1 MTSVLEYLRQSAER
15 FPEKVALSNGETAL
29 SYKSYLSLSQKVGAY
44 VAQKEADCRAVGVW
58 ALRSIYTPVLFFGA
72 VWGGCC
78 YVPLDPGL
86 PAAKLQKIL
95 CDCKL
100 DLILTPE
107 ETALPEGVTFA
118 GKVVSLEKAL
128 AEGEALPCPTVGTD
142 PAQPLYMV
150 YTSGSTGKPKGVLKS
165 HRAMMSFLEA
175 YQNTFS
181 FSADEV
187 IGNQTPFCFDASA
200 KDVYL
205 ALALGARLEI
215 LATELFSF
223 PVRLIE
229 AMNRRRITMISWVPS
244 ALSIVTQLNTFSEIL
259 PTTLQK
265 VFFVG
270 EVFPMKQL
278 NRWRKALPNL
288 QYVNLYGSSELA
300 GICCYYQVQGEFAD
314 TDALPMGVPLEN
326 CRVYLIQDGKPI
338 AQPGQIGELYVSS
351 PALADCYY
359 NDPEKNAASFLE
371 TEQGRVFRTGDL
383 AQYTPEGLL
392 VFAARKDYQIKHMG
406 HRIELGEIEA
416 AAAALEEVANCCCL
430 YHREKSKIVLF
441 CQPASQTVTG
451 QEIRRK
457 LRGLLSDYMAPNQVR
472 LLPQLPLNP
481 NGKIDR
487 PALQQMLEKKQTF
500 GGTKNG

>member
-1 MTSVLEYLRQSAER
+1 MTSVLEYLLQAAKRV
-15 FPEKVALSNGETAL
+15 PEKTALSDGETEI

-44 VAQKEADCRAVGVW
+44 VAQKAPGCQAVGVW
-58 ALRSIYTPVLFFGA
+58 AVRSVYTPILFFGA
-72 VWGGCC
+72 VWGGCY

-107 ETALPEGVTFA
+107 AIVLPEGVEFA
-118 GKVVSLEKAL
+118 GSVVSLKEAL
-128 AEGEALPCPTVGTD
+128 AEGETLPCPPMGTD

-165 HRAMMSFLEA
+165 HRAMTSFLEA

-181 FSADEV
+181 FSPEEV

-223 PVRLIE
+223 PVRLLE
-229 AMNRRRITMISWVPS
+229 AMNRRKITMISWVPS

-259 PTTLQK
+259 PVTLQK

-278 NRWRKALPNL
+278 NRWRKALPDL

-300 GICCYYQVQGEFAD
+300 GVCCYYEVHGEFAD
-314 TDALPMGVPLEN
+314 TDSLPIGVPLEN
-326 CRVYLIQDGKPI
+326 SEVFLMQDGKPVT
-338 AQPGQIGELYVSS
+338 QPAQIGELYVSS

-359 NDPEKNAASFLE
+359 NDPEKTAASFLE
-371 TEQGRVFRTGDL
+371 TAQGRVFRTGDL

-406 HRIELGEIEA
+406 HRIELGEIET
-416 AAAALEEVANCCCL
+416 AAAALGEVANCCCL
-430 YHREKSKIVLF
+430 YDKEKSKIVLF
-441 CQPASQTVTG
+441 CQTASDTVTG

-457 LRGLLSDYMAPNQVR
+457 LRAVLSDYMVPNKVQ
-472 LLPQLPLNP
+472 LLPKLPLNP

-487 PALQQMLEKKQTF
+487 QALQQMLAKK
-500 GGTKNG
+500 